1 VKIVVRLPNWLGDTV
16 MAVPAVRALR
26 DALPDA
32 ELLLAGPWV
41 ELLAG
46 QGLAEVLVAYPRRWS
61 ARLRAA
67 DTVRSFGG
75 HTVVLFPNSFEA
87 AATAIY
93 WGGRRRVG
101 FAGDGRRWLLTD
113 APPVPEPRL
122 HQVDEYLRLVGLLG
136 AATTE
141 RTPRLT
147 PPEPYADSRQRA
159 RDLLHQSGAPDGKPM
174 VGVHLGAAF
183 GPAKVWVSSASSSS
197 VVWRPSRAWYR
208 CCWAL
213 RPRPLQRSTWWSRFR
228 SSAWS
233 DATAPTFCRR
243 CSPRWPCRLGR
254 HGRRASGGGARDAG
268 RRPLWADRSR
278 VERAARTRGRR
289 SPRCA
294 VLAVLLSRVSDRAP
308 VHARDLGRRCRQRG
322 CRLTLGEPV
331 PPLTI
336 LHLAA
341 NRWWTGSADPIIH
354 LVSGLRARG
363 HRVLLG
369 LIPGDRFE
377 AKAKQAGL
385 ELVAGLSMDARMGP
399 RALARDV
406 LRVRSLI
413 RDERVDIVHTHHSH
427 DHWLAVLTRP
437 KREQG
442 GRTPV
447 VRTFHNLRSVRRDR
461 LGATL

>member
-1 VKIVVRLPNWLGDTV
+1 MKLVVRLPNWLGDTV

-75 HTVVLFPNSFEA
+75 HTVVLLPNSFEA

-183 GPAKVWVSSASSSS
+183 GPAKVWVSERI
-197 VVWRPSRAWYR
+197 VE
-208 CCWAL
+208 
-213 RPRPLQRSTWWSRFR
+213 
-228 SSAWS
+228 
-233 DATAPTFCRR
+233 FCRLAPEQGLVPVLLGAPSEAAAALDVVEQIPVVSLVGR
-243 CSPRWPCRLGR
+243 DSPDLLP
-254 HGRRASGGGARDAG
+254 
-268 RRPLWADRSR
+268 
-278 VERAARTRGRR
+278 
-289 SPRCA
+289 A
-294 VLAVLLSRVSDRAP
+294 VLAEMAVLVSGDTGVA
-308 VHARDLGRRCRQRG
+308 
-322 CRLTLGEPV
+322 
-331 PPLTI
+331 
-336 LHLAA
+336 HLAA
-341 NRWWTGSADPIIH
+341 A
-354 LVSGLRARG
+354 
-363 HRVLLG
+363 LG
-369 LIPGDRFE
+369 
-377 AKAKQAGL
+377 
-385 ELVAGLSMDARMGP
+385 
-399 RALARDV
+399 
-406 LRVRSLI
+406 
-413 RDERVDIVHTHHSH
+413 
-427 DHWLAVLTRP
+427 
-437 KREQG
+437 
-442 GRTPV
+442 TPV
-447 VRTFHNLRSVRRDR
+447 AALFGPTDPALSAPIGRVAVVRHAVPCSPCFYRVCPIEHPCMRGISAAAVVGEVAALLSESSCRR
-461 LGATL
+461 